1 MEQRVAKLE
10 VEVVGLRRDSDT
22 HSVDIRSIRE
32 SIADLVKQVSIV
44 SSNVDKTDMRMSA
57 FIDSVNTQTDM
68 RMSAF
73 IDSVNTQT
81 DMRMSAFTD
90 SLNTRLE
97 SVDARFGAVPTK
109 LQVALWGLTG
119 LTALLGGTVAFLIV
133 MLRIAGYSVL
143 AEILQAVKL

>member
-1 MEQRVAKLE
+1 MEQRVTKLE
-10 VEVVGLRRDSDT
+10 VEVVGLRRDSNT

-44 SSNVDKTDMRMSA
+44 SSKVDKTDMRMVA
-57 FIDSVNTQTDM
+57 FIDSVNAQTDM

-73 IDSVNTQT
+73 ADSVNT
-81 DMRMSAFTD
+81 RF
-90 SLNTRLE
+90 E

-143 AEILQAVKL
+143 AEILQAVKP

>member
-1 MEQRVAKLE
+1 MEQRVTKLE
-10 VEVVGLRRDSDT
+10 VEVVGLRRDSNT

-44 SSNVDKTDMRMSA
+44 SSKVDKTDMRMVA
-57 FIDSVNTQTDM
+57 FIDSVNAQTDM

-73 IDSVNTQT
+73 ADSVNT
-81 DMRMSAFTD
+81 RF
-90 SLNTRLE
+90 E

-143 AEILQAVKL
+143 AEIMQAVKR

>member
-1 MEQRVAKLE
+1 MEQQVTKLE
-10 VEVVGLRRDSDT
+10 VEIVGLRRDSDT

-44 SSNVDKTDMRMSA
+44 SSKVDKTDMRMSA
-57 FIDSVNTQTDM
+57 FIDSVNAQT
-68 RMSAF
+68 S
-73 IDSVNTQT
+73 
-81 DMRMSAFTD
+81 MRMSAFTD
-90 SLNTRLE
+90 SVNTQFE

-133 MLRIAGYSVL
+133 MLRMAGYSVL
-143 AEILQAVKL
+143 AEILQAVKP

>member
-10 VEVVGLRRDSDT
+10 VEVVGLCRDSDT

-73 IDSVNTQT
+73 
-81 DMRMSAFTD
+81 TD

-97 SVDARFGAVPTK
+97 SADARFGAVPTK

>member
-1 MEQRVAKLE
+1 
-10 VEVVGLRRDSDT
+10 
-22 HSVDIRSIRE
+22 
-32 SIADLVKQVSIV
+32 
-44 SSNVDKTDMRMSA
+44 
-57 FIDSVNTQTDM
+57 M

-97 SVDARFGAVPTK
+97 SADARFGAVPTK

>member
-10 VEVVGLRRDSDT
+10 VEVVGLRRDSNT
-22 HSVDIRSIRE
+22 YSVDIRSIRE

-57 FIDSVNTQTDM
+57 FIE
-68 RMSAF
+68 SA
-73 IDSVNTQT
+73 

-90 SLNTRLE
+90 SLNTRFE

-143 AEILQAVKL
+143 AEILQAVKP

>member
-1 MEQRVAKLE
+1 MEQRVTKLE
-10 VEVVGLRRDSDT
+10 VEVVGLRRDSNT

-44 SSNVDKTDMRMSA
+44 SSKVDKTDMRMVA
-57 FIDSVNTQTDM
+57 FIDSVNAQTDM

-73 IDSVNTQT
+73 ADSVNT
-81 DMRMSAFTD
+81 RF
-90 SLNTRLE
+90 E

-143 AEILQAVKL
+143 AEILQAVKR

>member
-44 SSNVDKTDMRMSA
+44 SSNVDK
-57 FIDSVNTQTDM
+57 TDM